1 MCRLYG
7 KSQAFNFYLKTL
19 YYMYKYY
26 VIQIFGHFFWKCNIY
41 TEHIIQLFR
50 GMSNLGFDISIE
62 NILFGNASF
71 ENDKNSKLFLL
82 VQKYIVNSKR
92 FVH

>member
-1 MCRLYG
+1 
-7 KSQAFNFYLKTL
+7 
-19 YYMYKYY
+19 
-26 VIQIFGHFFWKCNIY
+26 
-41 TEHIIQLFR
+41 
-50 GMSNLGFDISIE
+50 MSNLGLDISIE

-71 ENDKNSKLFLL
+71 ENEKNSKLFFL

>member
-1 MCRLYG
+1 
-7 KSQAFNFYLKTL
+7 
-19 YYMYKYY
+19 
-26 VIQIFGHFFWKCNIY
+26 
-41 TEHIIQLFR
+41 
-50 GMSNLGFDISIE
+50 MSNLRFDISIE

-82 VQKYIVNSKR
+82 FQQYIVNSKR

>member
-1 MCRLYG
+1 MFL
-7 KSQAFNFYLKTL
+7 L
-19 YYMYKYY
+19 
-26 VIQIFGHFFWKCNIY
+26 KCNIY
-41 TEHIIQLFR
+41 TEHRTQLFG

-62 NILFGNASF
+62 HILFGNASF
-71 ENDKNSKLFLL
+71 ENDKTSKLFLF